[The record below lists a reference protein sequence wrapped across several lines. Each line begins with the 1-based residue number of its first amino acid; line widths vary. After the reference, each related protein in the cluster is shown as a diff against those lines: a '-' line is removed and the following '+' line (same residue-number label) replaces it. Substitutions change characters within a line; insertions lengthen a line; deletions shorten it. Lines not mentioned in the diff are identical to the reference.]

1 MDESVALDSSKQKD
15 FVKSVRGLKKLLKK
29 DKKPEQTEVIKEE
42 TKVIKDKT
50 DEVKKEGKVKKSK
63 SRGLVYLSHI
73 PHGFYE
79 QQMTEYFKQFGVVT
93 NARVIRSRRTG
104 NSKGFAYV
112 EFKEPAVAEIVAETM
127 NNYLMGKRLI
137 KAAYI
142 PPDKQRKNAQRKK
155 WNSQKNPSSDE
166 RLMFKKK
173 HNADKTDTEEL
184 KMAKKLLSNLSKTK
198 QKLTDLGINYDFF
211 KPVDVPEALKDKLD
225 EIIPQTEVKP
235 KSEEKLKVL
244 KSEPEEIKVNENT
257 NKRKKKQLKHKQVEN
272 NESPDISETLVKK
285 SLVKID
291 QGKHKQSHE
300 ENNKMN
306 KKQQK
311 EKEQKSQKAGVKGLG
326 NYVSIKESVDSDSS
340 IDFDSDEFE
349 KMIERENDDELSS
362 GDESSESEHEEIQE
376 MTKTVSK
383 KTAKGSKN
391 KGIAFVDINK
401 QKKHDKENLK
411 AQSVKRKPAQ
421 SAPVTAKK
429 AKFEKQNSKR
439 PLNQVI
445 KKRK

>member
-29 DKKPEQTEVIKEE
+29 DKKPETEVIKDE
-42 TKVIKDKT
+42 TKVIKDKANA
-50 DEVKKEGKVKKSK
+50 VRKEGKVKKSK

-104 NSKGFAYV
+104 NSKGFAFV

-137 KAAYI
+137 KAAYV
-142 PPDKQRKNAQRKK
+142 PPNKQRKSAQRKK

-173 HNADKTDTEEL
+173 HNADKTDDEEL
-184 KMAKKLLSNLSKTK
+184 KIAKKLLSNLSKTK
-198 QKLTDLGINYDFF
+198 QKLSDLGINYDFF
-211 KPVDVPEALKDKLD
+211 KPVDVPEALKDNVD

-235 KSEEKLKVL
+235 KSEEKVKVM
-244 KSEPEEIKVNENT
+244 KSEPEAIKLDVNT
-257 NKRKKKQLKHKQVEN
+257 NKRKNKQIGNK
-272 NESPDISETLVKK
+272 ESSNTSETLVKK
-285 SLVKID
+285 KLVKSD
-291 QGKHKQSHE
+291 QGKQKQSQE
-300 ENNKMN
+300 GNNKMN
-306 KKQQK
+306 KKQQNKQQK
-311 EKEQKSQKAGVKGLG
+311 EKEQKSQKAEVKKGPA
-326 NYVSIKESVDSDSS
+326 NYVSIKKSDDSDSS

-349 KMIERENDDELSS
+349 KIIERENDDELSS
-362 GDESSESEHEEIQE
+362 GDESESEGEEIQE
-376 MTKTVSK
+376 ITKTVRK

-391 KGIAFVDINK
+391 KGIGVNINK
-401 QKKHDKENLK
+401 QKKDDKENLK
-411 AQSVKRKPAQ
+411 THSVKRKPAQ
-421 SAPVTAKK
+421 SAPITAKK
-429 AKFEKQNSKR
+429 AKFEKHNSKR